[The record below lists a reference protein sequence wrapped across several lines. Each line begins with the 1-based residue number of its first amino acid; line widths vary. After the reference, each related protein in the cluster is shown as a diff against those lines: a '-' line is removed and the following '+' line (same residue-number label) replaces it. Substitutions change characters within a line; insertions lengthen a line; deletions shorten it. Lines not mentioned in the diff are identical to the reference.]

1 MFTNFNPI
9 STMNL
14 RPTRLTTLLATLGL
28 TVSASPLFAGL
39 KDGMKE
45 GTPDLQ
51 SIGALTFG
59 PEGILFAA
67 DPKGA
72 AIFAL
77 ACEKADAGTAG
88 KIEKLDAK
96 IAATL
101 GTTVDNILIEDLA
114 VNPED
119 SAVYVSVSRGRGPDA
134 KPVLLRVAG
143 AEVAVVS
150 LEKATFSKA
159 PLADAPED
167 KEVGEGRRRENRRLS
182 SITDMAWING
192 MLAVA
197 GLSNEE
203 FASTLRVLDF
213 PFTGTQ
219 KGSSVEIYHA
229 AHGATETH
237 SPIRTLVPMDI
248 AGEASIVASYTCTP
262 LVVIPVKQI
271 EPKAKITGKTI
282 AELGNRNKPLDMIEY
297 EKDGGRYILMANS
310 ARGIMKVN
318 TKGIDKAE
326 SITEPVPGGGSKGL
340 PYETIEAWKGVTQL
354 AKLGEKQAVIL
365 QQDDAGQHL
374 ATVELP

>member
-1 MFTNFNPI
+1 
-9 STMNL
+9 MNL
-14 RPTRLTTLLATLGL
+14 LPNRSTTLFTALGL
-28 TVSASPLFAGL
+28 TLFASSLFAGL

-45 GTPDLQ
+45 GAAEFQ
-51 SIGALTFG
+51 SIGALAFG

-72 AIFAL
+72 AVFAI
-77 ACEKADAGTAG
+77 ACESGKGETAP
-88 KIEKLDAK
+88 KIEMIDAK

-101 GTTVDNILIEDLA
+101 GTTTEHILIEDLA
-114 VNPED
+114 VNPAD
-119 SAVYVSVSRGRGPDA
+119 GTVYVSVSRGLGPDA
-134 KPVLLRVAG
+134 KPVLVRVSGDAVG
-143 AEVAVVS
+143 VVA
-150 LEKATFSKA
+150 LEKVLFSKA
-159 PLADAPED
+159 PLTDAPDD
-167 KEVGEGRRRENRRLS
+167 KEVGEGRRRENQRLS

-229 AHGATETH
+229 AHGREETQ

-282 AELGNRNKPLDMIEY
+282 AELGNHNKPLDMIEY
-297 EKDGGRYILMANS
+297 EKDGQRFILMANS
-310 ARGIMKVN
+310 ARGIMKVD
-318 TKGIDKAE
+318 TKGIDTAE
-326 SITEPVPGGGSKGL
+326 GLTEPVRDGGTKGL
-340 PYETIEAWKGVTQL
+340 PYETIKEWEGVTQL
-354 AKLGEKQAVIL
+354 AKLNEKQAVIL
-365 QQDDAGQHL
+365 RQDDKGQHL
-374 ATVELP
+374 VIVALP